1 MAVRAL
7 RNGSVSS
14 RSGDGKA
21 RGAMLIRAPAQR
33 IAAAAVVASACGTTG
48 GIVAIGGC
56 SSSGRAPEDDLMSA
70 KELRSRCGIDDT
82 MFTVEVRREVDGA
95 HVNEEYPGG
104 ECIGDD
110 NDDAVEGGL
119 VV

>member
-7 RNGSVSS
+7 RKGSVSS

-21 RGAMLIRAPAQR
+21 SGAMLIRAPAQR

-48 GIVAIGGC
+48 GTVEVGGC
-56 SSSGRAPEDDLMSA
+56 SSSGRAPVDDRISA
-70 KELRSRCGIDDT
+70 KELRSRCGIDDA
-82 MFTVEVRREVDGA
+82 MFVVELRREVDGA
-95 HVNEEYPGG
+95 HANEEYPGG

-110 NDDAVEGGL
+110 NDDTVEGGL
-119 VV
+119 AV